1 MAHKPS
7 PTEQFARLIGVYA
20 DQTDDNDGPS
30 TEEFIIPEDLSEL
43 TDEEL
48 ASLHEQAVANFDAVF
63 GEGSALSDEDV
74 QTLQG
79 LTQGIEGLAAEVS
92 TRSQAAAERAEQAAA
107 LRDQVHAGAVEE
119 EPATEEPVEEP
130 EIEAVEEGEP
140 VEEPVEERE
149 LVTASS
155 TPRREVRVP
164 MSRLRGRQVP
174 ASGGA
179 PKGMKDLV
187 RAAGEG
193 TGFTPG
199 TGLDWL
205 GLGKVVDKR
214 LQGYNH
220 AQYANAAARGIS
232 MRQQFQVATIE
243 KPIDPRLQI
252 RNSDPQH
259 VQEVLDYA
267 RSEARL
273 PGSSLVASGGWCAPN
288 EVIYD
293 LLEVESRDGLFSV
306 PTVGFVRGG
315 ISRTLGPDFADIFAE
330 PIGFHYTEAQDI
342 AGTYG
347 VDANGVGDGTT
358 GDKPCYSIECP
369 EFDDFRL
376 EVDGL
381 CISAGLLMQR
391 GYPEVISRTI
401 RGVLV
406 AHDHKMSAR
415 RINAIVNGSDAVL
428 FTDTHGT
435 ISPLLSAI
443 ELQAEHTRYIRRLSR
458 GTTLEA
464 VFPYWVRGV
473 VRADLSRRTGVE
485 LLSVTDAQING
496 WFSSRGINPQF
507 VYNWQDLTGD
517 ADDVTAW
524 PVEVSFLMY
533 PSGTWIEGTSDIITL
548 DTLYDSTLLGQN
560 DYTAL
565 FTEEG
570 SVVVK
575 MGFDSRVITV
585 PICPDG
591 TTAAGVEYEC
601 AAPATTTTTTTG
613 D

>member
-1 MAHKPS
+1 MARKPS

-20 DQTDDNDGPS
+20 DQTDDDGPS

-48 ASLHEQAVANFDAVF
+48 ANLHEQAVANFDAVF
-63 GEGSALSDEDV
+63 GEGSDLSDEDV

-107 LRDQVHAGAVEE
+107 LRDQVHAVAAEE
-119 EPATEEPVEEP
+119 EPAEEEPVDEP
-130 EIEAVEEGEP
+130 EIEAVEEEEQVEES
-140 VEEPVEERE
+140 VEEPE

-174 ASGGA
+174 ASSGA

-193 TGFTPG
+193 TGFAPG

-220 AQYANAAARGIS
+220 SQYANAAARGVS

-273 PGSSLVASGGWCAPN
+273 PGSSLVASGGWCAPS

-315 ISRTLGPDFADIFAE
+315 ISRTLGPDFADIFAAD
-330 PIGFHYTEAQDI
+330 IGFHYTEAEDI
-342 AGTYG
+342 AGDY
-347 VDANGVGDGTT
+347 DGDG
-358 GDKPCYSIECP
+358 GGSKPCYSIECP
-369 EFDDFRL
+369 EFEEFRL

-381 CISAGLLMQR
+381 CIQAGLLMQR

-415 RINAIVNGSDAVL
+415 RINAIVDGSDAVL
-428 FTDTHGT
+428 FTDTYGT
-435 ISPLLSAI
+435 IAPLLSAI

-485 LLSVTDAQING
+485 LFSVTDAQING

-507 VYNWQDLTGD
+507 VYNWQDLAGD
-517 ADDVTAW
+517 AGDVTAW
-524 PVEVSFLMY
+524 PTEVEFLMY
-533 PSGTWIEGTSDIITL
+533 PSGTWIEGTSDVITL
-548 DTLYDSTLLGQN
+548 DTLYDSTLLGTN

-570 SVVVK
+570 AVVVK
-575 MGFDSRVITV
+575 MGFDSRVVTV

-591 TTAAGVEYEC
+591 TTAAGVTYEC
-601 AAPATTTTTTTG
+601 G
-613 D
+613 DGDGGI